1 MLGEAKVFV
10 FFAFLWM
17 DFKDNREHWFLPLQ
31 SLRDRRNVLPKQKVD
46 AFLP

>member
-1 MLGEAKVFV
+1 VLGEAKVFI

-17 DFKDNREHWFLPLQ
+17 DFKDDRKHWFL
-31 SLRDRRNVLPKQKVD
+31 SLLLDRRSVLPKQKVD

>member
-17 DFKDNREHWFLPLQ
+17 NFKDDRKHWFLPLLPDPR
-31 SLRDRRNVLPKQKVD
+31 SVLPKQKVD